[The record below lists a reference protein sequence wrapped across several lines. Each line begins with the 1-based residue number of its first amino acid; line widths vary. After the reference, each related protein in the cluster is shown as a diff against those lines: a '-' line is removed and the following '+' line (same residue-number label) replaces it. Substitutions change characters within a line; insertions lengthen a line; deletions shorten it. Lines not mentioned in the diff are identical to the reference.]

1 MGDYVAKMPIQAPG
15 TLVMAYQP
23 GDQVVAAVVQEWGL
37 NEEQVRMAEDYQ
49 APRPEEDSD
58 DRALWEAYVVGQ
70 GTDLESA
77 RAASLEELKDLYEA
91 PPEPETPAWEVNDAK
106 ETQERVAAAGSAA
119 TPESAPG
126 VAGRPADSANKA
138 DWIVYVINQG
148 ADNDWANASTTT
160 KEDLKNW
167 A

>member
-1 MGDYVAKMPIQAPG
+1 MGDYVALQRIQAPG

-23 GDQVVAAVVQEWGL
+23 GDPVVASVVQEWGL
-37 NEEQVRMAEDYQ
+37 SADQVQMAEDYK

-70 GTDLESA
+70 GADVESA
-77 RAASLEELKDLYEA
+77 RAASLEELKDMYEA

-119 TPESAPG
+119 TPESAPQP
-126 VAGRPADSANKA
+126 AGRPADSANKA
-138 DWIVYVINQG
+138 DWIVYVTKQG
-148 ADNDWANASTTT
+148 ADNDWANATTTT